1 MGASR
6 WGILAAAVADDPIRI
21 QKLQVVCVSCIW
33 MPYPFSL
40 SISEDAVHITA
51 ILGEG
56 VIFNCHVEFPND
68 HPVPYV
74 LQWDK
79 KVSET
84 VRYHS

>member
-1 MGASR
+1 MQIKFTHSPVFVLSF
-6 WGILAAAVADDPIRI
+6 ILYFA
-21 QKLQVVCVSCIW
+21 
-33 MPYPFSL
+33 
-40 SISEDAVHITA
+40 EDAVHITA

-84 VRYHS
+84 VRYHKIIFLL

>member
-1 MGASR
+1 MYTAD
-6 WGILAAAVADDPIRI
+6 IL
-21 QKLQVVCVSCIW
+21 
-33 MPYPFSL
+33 SL
-40 SISEDAVHITA
+40 ILFAEDAVHITA